1 METCVICRNKFE
13 SESPAILFVSGY
25 GSRRCLCPE
34 CESLLDLA
42 TAEESEEQAKAKEE
56 LLTRATAM
64 KDAEAVRVLQEV
76 LSGDT
81 VATVTPEEEAEMNAI
96 FEEVRAEEA
105 EEETK
110 TPLWAN
116 VLPVVV
122 IGVFA
127 LFLVWFYFLR

>member
-1 METCVICRNKFE
+1 METCAICRNEFK

-25 GSRRCLCPE
+25 GNRRCLCPE

-42 TAEESEEQAKAKEE
+42 TADESEEQAKAKEE
-56 LLTRATAM
+56 LLAHAATM
-64 KDAEAVRVLQEV
+64 KDTEAVRVLQEV

-81 VATVTPEEEAEMNAI
+81 VTTVTPEEEAEMNAI
-96 FEEVRAEEA
+96 FEEVQAEET
-105 EEETK
+105 EEEEE

-116 VLPVVV
+116 ILPIVT

-127 LFLVWFYFLR
+127 LFLIWFYFLR